1 MIKPFRISSLIAL
14 SGILSL
20 AFVGA
25 VGAARQDDRKK
36 SEDQD
41 AVKLDATLI
50 QVPIIAADRTGR
62 FVVDLSRDDFTLL
75 DDGKRQEISL
85 FSAVKQPFNAVLIL
99 DTSNSAE
106 DRLGAMQETALTFAR
121 EVSAGDKMMVM
132 SFDNEVRQLTDFTA
146 DHKEIEASIKGT
158 ESGFGKLLYEAVMRG
173 LDQLKDKE
181 GRRALILFSDGVDMR
196 SIDATAEDTF
206 RKAEEIGAAIYVIR
220 FDTRWWIEADVRRQE
235 AENKQANLPFSI
247 DGRIPLPPDFGGPD
261 PDPKKKTG
269 PRIEIGPPKAP
280 PITITDGI
288 SGRTVTTKGTPPDK
302 VTQQLDQVYGDANNY
317 LETLAARTGGMVFAA
332 ETFGNTEAAFTM
344 IADELRNQYMI
355 GFYPR
360 NDRRD
365 GKYRKIKVEVK
376 RKDVRV
382 RARQGYRLPPQG

>member
-1 MIKPFRISSLIAL
+1 MSA
-14 SGILSL
+14 
-20 AFVGA
+20 GA
-25 VGAARQDDRKK
+25 GGAARQDDRKK
-36 SEDQD
+36 TDDQD
-41 AVKLDATLI
+41 TVKLDATLI
-50 QVPIIAADRTGR
+50 QVPIIAADRAGR

-85 FSAVKQPFNAVLIL
+85 FSAVRQPFNAVLIL

-121 EVSAGDKMMVM
+121 EVSPGDKMMVM

-196 SIDATAEDTF
+196 SIDASAEDTF
-206 RKAEEIGAAIYVIR
+206 RKAEEIGAVIYVIR

-235 AENKQANLPFSI
+235 AESKQANLPFSV

-261 PDPKKKTG
+261 PDGKKKTG
-269 PRIEIGPPKAP
+269 PRIEIGPPKSP

-288 SGRTVTTKGTPPDK
+288 SGRTVSTKDVPPDK
-302 VTQQLDQVYGDANNY
+302 VTQQLNQVYGDANNY
-317 LETLAARTGGMVFAA
+317 LETLATRTGGMVFAA
-332 ETFGNTEAAFTM
+332 ETFGNTEAAFAM

-360 NDRRD
+360 NERRD

-376 RKDVRV
+376 RKDIRV